1 MGKKAKVTLLV
12 LVAVFVIMQ
21 LFRSEQTNPPT
32 DPAASFEAT
41 AKPSPQVKAVVERA
55 CQDCHSNRTV
65 WPWYSRVAP
74 ASWLVTS
81 DVSEARQNINFSE
94 WGLLSPEKRL
104 EALGDIC
111 REVTAGD
118 MPLWQY
124 KILHPAARLGAGDA
138 DALCLLSVPARQPA
152 EGALP

>member
-1 MGKKAKVTLLV
+1 MGKKTKVTLLV
-12 LVAVFVIMQ
+12 LAAIFVIMQ
-21 LFRSEQTNPPT
+21 LFRPELTNPPI
-32 DPAASFEAT
+32 DPATTFEAT
-41 AKPSPQVKAVVERA
+41 AKPSPRVKAIVERA
-55 CQDCHSNRTV
+55 CQDCHSNQTV

-81 DVSEARQNINFSE
+81 DVSEARQNLNFSE

-111 REVTAGD
+111 REVNAGD

-124 KILHPAARLGAGDA
+124 KILHPAARLGTGDA
-138 DALCLLSVPARQPA
+138 AALCSLSASAPQPA
-152 EGALP
+152 GGASH